1 MKVLVLILSSNGEP
15 LYLEL
20 QKIWRKYMHRS
31 AIFECYFYTADN
43 TLETEWK
50 LDGDTLYVKCPDN
63 LEHVSEKMRLAFKA
77 FEHRLDEFDYIFRPN
92 LSSFII
98 FERYAQFLEGIPKD
112 THIVSVYHQ
121 RDWVTDGE
129 TKWLTEQYQISG
141 AGITMTPPIAS
152 AYIKYEHTSTMD
164 DIDLQEMVQNSGMPI
179 KYLLS
184 PRIDILSPEHG
195 SRLDYIKESSE
206 IFHIRVKHHSD
217 RILYDLDIQ
226 EKLYSMF
233 YEQ

>member
-1 MKVLVLILSSNGEP
+1 
-15 LYLEL
+15 
-20 QKIWRKYMHRS
+20 MHRS

-77 FEHRLDEFDYIFRPN
+77 FEHRLDEFNYIFRPN
-92 LSSFII
+92 LSSFIV
-98 FERYAQFLEGIPKD
+98 FKRYAQFLEGVPKE
-112 THIVSVYHQ
+112 THIVSVHFQ
-121 RDWVTDGE
+121 KNWVTDGYTTWQSE
-129 TKWLTEQYQISG
+129 NYQVSG

-164 DIDLQEMVQNSGMPI
+164 DVDFEEMVQNSGMPI
-179 KYLLS
+179 KYILS
-184 PRIDILSPEHG
+184 PRIDILSPEHE
-195 SRLDYIKESSE
+195 SRLYYIKESSE
-206 IFHIRVKHHSD
+206 IFHVRVKHESN
-217 RILYDLDIQ
+217 RLLYDLDIQ

>member
-77 FEHRLDEFDYIFRPN
+77 FEHRLDEFNYIFRPN
-92 LSSFII
+92 LSSFIV
-98 FERYAQFLEGIPKD
+98 FERYAQFLEGVPKE

-121 RDWVTDGE
+121 RDWVSNGG
-129 TKWLTEQYQISG
+129 TKWQAEQYQISG

-164 DIDLQEMVQNSGMPI
+164 DIDLQQMVQSSGMPI

-195 SRLDYIKESSE
+195 SRLHYIKESSE
-206 IFHIRVKHHSD
+206 IFHVRVKHESN
-217 RILYDLDIQ
+217 RLLYDLDIQ